1 MNEIKELKVG
11 ILGFGTVGQ
20 GTWKHLFENEKA
32 WEKILGIRL
41 IPTRASVRSLDKK
54 RMLKIDSSCLT
65 TNSLSIVEDPDIDI
79 ICELIGGI
87 EEARELTLLA
97 FKTGKPVI
105 TANKALICEHGD
117 ELFQAAEQAGVR
129 YAFEASVAGGIPII
143 KVLRESLVANEFP
156 LIYGIMNGTS
166 NYILTRMENEGASFD
181 QVLLDARELG
191 YVEADEAL
199 DLDGYDAAHKAVILA
214 YLAHG
219 MWINL
224 EDITVEGIR
233 QISNTDLA
241 AARDL
246 GCKIKLIGVIR
257 RSFCENYVSVGVYPA
272 LVPVKEIIAQ
282 TDGVFNGISL
292 SGTVVGTVVLTG
304 RGAGQDP
311 TAGSVISDIVDVVKG
326 MQGDASPPKL
336 LHVTP
341 DECKPA
347 PSKEISGCFYL
358 RLSVDDRPGQL
369 AKVAENLAEHD
380 VSLAT
385 VSQTPDDHAQS
396 ASIILTTH
404 LTNEHSIAKAIE
416 SLEQL
421 DGVQKSPVL
430 LRMFDPNSF
439 EQK

>member
-117 ELFQAAEQAGVR
+117 ELFQAAEKAGVR

-246 GCKIKLIGVIR
+246 GCKI
-257 RSFCENYVSVGVYPA
+257 N
-272 LVPVKEIIAQ
+272 
-282 TDGVFNGISL
+282 
-292 SGTVVGTVVLTG
+292 
-304 RGAGQDP
+304 
-311 TAGSVISDIVDVVKG
+311 
-326 MQGDASPPKL
+326 
-336 LHVTP
+336 
-341 DECKPA
+341 
-347 PSKEISGCFYL
+347 
-358 RLSVDDRPGQL
+358 
-369 AKVAENLAEHD
+369 
-380 VSLAT
+380 
-385 VSQTPDDHAQS
+385 
-396 ASIILTTH
+396 
-404 LTNEHSIAKAIE
+404 
-416 SLEQL
+416 
-421 DGVQKSPVL
+421 
-430 LRMFDPNSF
+430 
-439 EQK
+439 

>member
-1 MNEIKELKVG
+1 MNDIKELRVG

-20 GTWKHLFENEKA
+20 GTWKHLLENEKA
-32 WEKILGIRL
+32 WEKILGVRL
-41 IPTRASVRSLDKK
+41 VPSRASIRSLNKE
-54 RMLKIDSSCLT
+54 RSQEIDSNLLT
-65 TNSLSIVEDPDIDI
+65 TDSLSIVEDPNIDI

-87 EEARELTLLA
+87 KEAKEFTLRA
-97 FKTGKPVI
+97 FKMGKPVI
-105 TANKALICEHGD
+105 TANKALICEYGD
-117 ELFQAAEQAGVR
+117 ELFRAAENAGVR

-166 NYILTRMENEGASFD
+166 NYILTRMENEGASFND
-181 QVLLDARELG
+181 VLSDARELG

-199 DLDGYDAAHKAVILA
+199 DLDGYDAAHKAVILG

-219 MWINL
+219 IWI
-224 EDITVEGIR
+224 DIKHATVEGIR
-233 QISNTDLA
+233 RISNADLA
-241 AARDL
+241 AAHDL
-246 GCKIKLIGVIR
+246 GYKIKLIGVIR
-257 RSFCENYVSVGVYPA
+257 RSFIQNYVSVGVYPA
-272 LVPVKEIIAQ
+272 LVPVNEIIAQ

-292 SGTVVGTVVLTG
+292 TGTVVGTVVLTG

-326 MQGDASPPKL
+326 MQGSFTPPKL

-341 DECKPA
+341 DECEPA
-347 PSKEISGCFYL
+347 PSKEILGCFYL

-385 VSQTPDDHAQS
+385 VSQTPDDGEQS

-404 LTNEHSIAKAIE
+404 LTNEHSIALAID
-416 SLEQL
+416 SLEKL
-421 DGVQKSPVL
+421 DGVKEKPVL
-430 LRMFDPNSF
+430 FRMFDPHGF

>member
-1 MNEIKELKVG
+1 M
-11 ILGFGTVGQ
+11 Q
-20 GTWKHLFENEKA
+20 
-32 WEKILGIRL
+32 
-41 IPTRASVRSLDKK
+41 D
-54 RMLKIDSSCLT
+54 
-65 TNSLSIVEDPDIDI
+65 
-79 ICELIGGI
+79 
-87 EEARELTLLA
+87 
-97 FKTGKPVI
+97 
-105 TANKALICEHGD
+105 
-117 ELFQAAEQAGVR
+117 
-129 YAFEASVAGGIPII
+129 
-143 KVLRESLVANEFP
+143 
-156 LIYGIMNGTS
+156 
-166 NYILTRMENEGASFD
+166 
-181 QVLLDARELG
+181 
-191 YVEADEAL
+191 
-199 DLDGYDAAHKAVILA
+199 
-214 YLAHG
+214 
-219 MWINL
+219 
-224 EDITVEGIR
+224 
-233 QISNTDLA
+233 
-241 AARDL
+241 
-246 GCKIKLIGVIR
+246 KLIGVIR

-421 DGVQKSPVL
+421 DGCRSLRFYFECLTPIVL
-430 LRMFDPNSF
+430 NKNEYCCTEIWRYLSCRCRPHQTGRKESKATFKEGHQVVVVVSARAGVTNQLIERASAILKNPTEREMDVLMTCGEQETIALMTLALHALNVPAISRTGWQAEILTEGIHTKARIREVRLGDIRKQLRAGNVVVVAGFQGVSDQGM
-439 EQK
+439 